1 MKLMLKLTLA
11 PFIIS
16 FESVLENSHHHE
28 KIVTHGNK
36 FEARDDDNKTT
47 PPRKS
52 SKAKSKAIHLKR
64 CWAGD
69 GVFVAAVSA
78 VLDVVAQVVD
88 VDALAVVAV
97 PLELVAALGSFPA
110 PVEKE

>member
-1 MKLMLKLTLA
+1 MKPGTMTAIASHRERVRKQS
-11 PFIIS
+11 IS
-16 FESVLENSHHHE
+16 
-28 KIVTHGNK
+28 
-36 FEARDDDNKTT
+36 
-47 PPRKS
+47 
-52 SKAKSKAIHLKR
+52 HLKR
-64 CWAGD
+64 CRADD